1 MLLNMPST
9 AYGTLPY
16 HVLTYIR
23 GFGCQFEPRY
33 IFRAGRL
40 DQ

>member
-1 MLLNMPST
+1 MPSQ

-16 HVLTYIR
+16 HALADIR
-23 GFGCQFEPRY
+23 SFGMQLKPRY